1 MRVIFMGTP
10 DFAVPTLAAVRDAGH
25 EVAAVYTQ
33 PPRPAGRGMSE
44 RKSPVHAFAEGAGLP
59 VLTPRSLKAEPEQSA
74 FSSHGADVAVVVAY
88 GLILPVAVL
97 KAPAHGCFNLHASDL
112 PRWRGAAPFQRAF
125 MAGDSQTAACVMRME
140 EGLDTGPVCLRDPCP
155 IGPDTT
161 AGELHDALAHRGA
174 ALMVNALDL
183 VARGALACMPQ
194 GATGVSYAAKVDKGE
209 TRVDFMRTAQQ
220 VHDHVRAL
228 SPAPG
233 AWFTAR
239 EGGERV
245 RLLRT
250 RVVPAAGQ
258 QAQQQVRQQAGQS
271 ARPTPG
277 LVLNSEGIVACGDG
291 TVQMLE
297 VQRAGKR
304 PMPFADFARGNPL
317 ERGTQLQPPH

>member
-10 DFAVPTLAAVRDAGH
+10 HFAVPTMAAVFEAGH
-25 EVAAVYTQ
+25 EIAAVYTQ

-59 VLTPRSLKAEPEQSA
+59 VLTPRSLKAEPDQSA
-74 FSSHGADVAVVVAY
+74 FASHGADVAVVVAY
-88 GLILPVAVL
+88 GLILPAAVL
-97 KAPAHGCFNLHASDL
+97 KATTHGCFNLHASDL
-112 PRWRGAAPFQRAF
+112 PRWRGAAPIQRAI
-125 MAGDSQTAACVMRME
+125 MAGDTQTAACVMRME

-155 IGPDTT
+155 VGADTT

-183 VARGALACMPQ
+183 VTRGTLACMPQ
-194 GATGVSYAAKVDKGE
+194 GAAGVSYAAKVDKRE
-209 TRVDFMRTAQQ
+209 TRIDFARTARQ

-233 AWFTAR
+233 AWFMAR
-239 EGGERV
+239 RGDERV

-250 RVVPAAGQ
+250 RVVQAAGQ
-258 QAQQQVRQQAGQS
+258 EAQQQTRQSGQ
-271 ARPTPG
+271 PIPG
-277 LVLNSEGIVACGDG
+277 LVLDSEGIVACGDG
-291 TVQMLE
+291 TIQMLE

-317 ERGTQLQPPH
+317 EPGTQLQSPH